1 MGRLLT
7 SAAVVL
13 SCVAL
18 AGCSVAPTLESQLTA
33 ALGESGE
40 GPIVLSSLDGASGE
54 DFLVVCPYESKSS
67 IEERLGF
74 DWAKAPDYSQQD
86 SKQAILF
93 IDDGKVTSHA
103 EMARDSIDFCGDGQ
117 WRALPTHT
125 PLEVT
130 RSDQRVLVELPS

>member
-7 SAAVVL
+7 GAAVMV
-13 SCVAL
+13 SCIAL
-18 AGCSVAPTLESQLTA
+18 AGCSVAPTLESQLA
-33 ALGESGE
+33 AAVGEFGE
-40 GPIVLSSLDGASGE
+40 GPLVLSSLDGASGD

-74 DWAKAPDYSQQD
+74 DWSKAPDYSQQD

-93 IDDGKVTSHA
+93 IDGEKVTSHA
-103 EMARDSIDFCGDGQ
+103 EMTRDSIDFCGDGQ
-117 WRALPTHT
+117 WPTLPTDT

-130 RSDQRVLVELPS
+130 RSDQRVLVDLPT